1 MTAQQYIR
9 SLATEASQY
18 QKVYKYVDYCGGMDM
33 LRKSDIRFTS
43 ACALNDEYDCS
54 SAVLNYNK
62 YRELGISLGISKD
75 VIERAIKREGEE
87 IAHWGI
93 CSLCKTSDNKT
104 LWSNYADGNGL
115 CIELDVPKTL
125 NALEKLGRKTP
136 LLSVDYYDSIEGVV
150 KRELGIT
157 SNNLFRY
164 IMIRGLVASKSK
176 INVTKGWDSE
186 KEDEIRFVLF
196 ERVEADAPLYL
207 NLPHECITGVYY
219 DNLSFA
225 DLRVLHQLISR
236 KYKLVPRKR
245 SQMPIR

>member
-9 SLATEASQY
+9 SLAAEASQY
-18 QKVYKYVDYCGGMDM
+18 LKVYKYVDFSGGMDM

-54 SAVLNYNK
+54 AAVLNYDS
-62 YRELGISLGISKD
+62 YRELGLSLGLSKD
-75 VIERAIKREGEE
+75 EIERAIQREGEE

-93 CSLCKTSDNKT
+93 CSLCRTSDNKT

-125 NALEKLGRKTP
+125 NALEKQGRKTP
-136 LLSVDYYDSIEGVV
+136 LLTVDYYDSIEGVV

-157 SNNLFRY
+157 SNDLFRY
-164 IMIRGLVASKSK
+164 ILIKRLVASKSK
-176 INVTKGWDSE
+176 INSTKGWNSE

-196 ERVEADAPLYL
+196 ERVEADAPMYL
-207 NLPHECITGVYY
+207 NLTHKCITGVYY
-219 DNLSFA
+219 DELSFA
-225 DLRVLHQLISR
+225 DLRVLHQLLSR

-245 SQMPIR
+245 KQMPIP